1 MTVTTSR
8 SHATAL
14 VSGGGDDVVVGSNA
28 DSGVTY

>member
-14 VSGGGDDVVVGSNA
+14 VSGGDDVVVGSNA